1 MRTLKN
7 IFVLLLVLIILSI
20 VYTGMA
26 WSLAS
31 WYDGID
37 METPYSVSHYQNRI
51 NEIVKKFA
59 DEPLN
64 VTSFS
69 MTEDE
74 CEGFLKLALQMN
86 PSVIDVVD
94 GVDLTIQQKLIV
106 IRANLQLPSSKRGIE
121 ITIEPYAEEKE
132 RELTLKVNRIKL
144 GDYPIPVFPVLYVV
158 EKMIPRE
165 GPLKIEGGRIRL
177 NINELPVAL
186 KYVRI
191 ESKQVIAGLSMAIS
205 LTDKSTEDK
214 TLIQEVFK
222 KADILEKGV
231 SSTQIKEYISEM
243 QNKDEI
249 MPEDIDKAKAIYNSL
264 SAEDKEILHRNLKE
278 FLRDPA
284 INEALREL
292 GLL

>member
-7 IFVLLLVLIILSI
+7 IFVLLLALFILSI
-20 VYTGMA
+20 VYAGMA
-26 WSLAS
+26 WSFAP
-31 WYDGID
+31 WYDGIN
-37 METPYSVSHYQNRI
+37 METPYSVSYYQNRI

-86 PSVIDVVD
+86 SSVIDVVD
-94 GVDLTIQQKLIV
+94 GVDLTIQKKLIV
-106 IRANLQLPSSKRGIE
+106 IKANLQLPSNKRGIE
-121 ITIEPYAEEKE
+121 ITIEPYMEEKK

-165 GPLKIEGGRIRL
+165 GPLKIESGRIRI

-191 ESKQVIAGLSMAIS
+191 ESKQVIAGLSMGIS
-205 LTDKSTEDK
+205 LSNKSTENK

-222 KADILEKGV
+222 KADVLKKGV
-231 SSTQIKEYISEM
+231 SSMQIKEYISEM
-243 QNKDEI
+243 QNKDEVI
-249 MPEDIDKAKAIYNSL
+249 SEDIDKAKAIYNSL
-264 SAEDKEILHRNLKE
+264 TAEDKEILHQNLKE
-278 FLRDPA
+278 FLRDPT

>member
-1 MRTLKN
+1 
-7 IFVLLLVLIILSI
+7 
-20 VYTGMA
+20 MA

-51 NEIVKKFA
+51 NEIAKKFA

-86 PSVIDVVD
+86 PSVVDVVD

-106 IRANLQLPSSKRGIE
+106 IKANLQLSSIKRGIE
-121 ITIEPYAEEKE
+121 ITIEPYADEKE
-132 RELTLKVNRIKL
+132 RELSLKVNRIKL

-165 GPLKIEGGRIRL
+165 GPLKIEDGRIRL

-191 ESKQVIAGLSMAIS
+191 ESKQVVAGLSMAIS

-214 TLIQEVFK
+214 TLIQEVFT
-222 KADILEKGV
+222 KADVLQKGV

-249 MPEDIDKAKAIYNSL
+249 MLEDIDKAKAIYNSL
-264 SAEDKEILHRNLKE
+264 SAEDKEILHQNLKE